1 MNNENIREQFQK
13 AYKNDREKYIEGWLV
28 TWALQDDRVID
39 EHPLNLPSDF
49 HTYHGVTDFTKWFNW
64 YVNYMET
71 IKLDWFPDDM
81 ILPLIKTS
89 KEHDLNLIKKFSLN
103 FDISKYD
110 ESVGRHNAQDYLF
123 QNLYPVPE
131 RMKINRILDFG
142 AGYGRQANLWT
153 QLRSD
158 IVYVGIDGL
167 ELPYCLQHLYYQS
180 LGLPLHDYV
189 IEKES
194 FEIKDQSGIYHLP
207 TWRRDLLP
215 KSFFDL
221 VTCTWVLPEISER
234 LAKEMVDVFYDV
246 LKPGSALY
254 IRDHD
259 WPYRPVHQ
267 NDLNEYL
274 EENGFVLEF
283 RPHIIDKEDLH
294 GTPRIWRKIDPRTR
308 REL

>member
-13 AYKNDREKYIEGWLV
+13 VYENDREKYIKEWLV
-28 TWALQDDRVID
+28 TWALQDSW
-39 EHPLNLPSDF
+39 EGKQPSNLPSDF
-49 HTYHGVTDFTKWFNW
+49 YTYHGVTDLTKWFNW
-64 YVNYMET
+64 YVKYMKT
-71 IKLDWFPDDM
+71 IKLDWFPDNM

-89 KEHDLNLIKKFSLN
+89 REHDSNLIKKFSLN

-110 ESVGRHNAQDYLF
+110 ESVGRHSAQDYLF

-158 IVYVGIDGL
+158 IVYVGMDGL
-167 ELPYCLQHLYYQS
+167 EQPYCLQHLYYQS

-189 IEKES
+189 IEKEN
-194 FEIKDQSGIYHLP
+194 FEIKNQSGIYHLP

-221 VTCTWVLPEISER
+221 VICTWVLPEINEK

-246 LKPGSALY
+246 LKPSSALY

-283 RPHIIDKEDLH
+283 RPHIIDGEDLH
-294 GTPRIWRKIDPRTR
+294 GTPRIWRKINPKMR